1 MDFDL
6 LGSVGWREGLIA
18 IIALLLLYI
27 VVLYVRMRRLQSGL
41 GAVAVAQPV
50 AQAAVAAY
58 TAVHEVHESP
68 PVASPSSG
76 DPTPPAPTV
85 PAKDAPVGGE
95 VPDVDIA
102 WNDLPAEIPG
112 QALIEALQRDVYQ
125 LRGELDDLRS
135 ELASARED
143 FREHLVQCVSP
154 PQATTSPMY
163 NDAMQ
168 MAAQGHDAT
177 TIAQRCGIARAEAD
191 LVVALARNR
200 RDGA

>member
-27 VVLYVRMRRLQSGL
+27 VLLYVRMRRLQSGL
-41 GAVAVAQPV
+41 SAVAVPQPV
-50 AQAAVAAY
+50 AQAALAAY
-58 TAVHEVHESP
+58 TAVHEVHEPP

-76 DPTPPAPTV
+76 DSTPLAPAV
-85 PAKDAPVGGE
+85 SANDSPVDGE
-95 VPDVDIA
+95 VPDVDLA

-143 FREHLVQCVSP
+143 FREQLVQCVGP
-154 PQATTSPMY
+154 PQATTAPMY

-177 TIAQRCGIARAEAD
+177 TIAQHCGIARAEAD

-200 RDGA
+200 RDGV